1 MEIPLLT
8 TGEAKVYQALVELGE
23 SPIGNIIKI
32 SKVSHSKVYD
42 ILKRLSEKG
51 LVSSINK
58 NGRQHF
64 SAAEP
69 ERLSELVIEEKE
81 KLQSIQHKIGDVIA
95 QLNVRKNITTPV
107 SILSAYEGMKG
118 MKGVLESIIAKL
130 KKNDEI
136 LILGTPRQIGEQLG
150 GYLKEWQRRRIHKGA
165 ICKIISDVNAPK
177 WEEEWWRQSKKKKLT
192 YTKRSKSVSPA
203 YIIITKNAVTT
214 IYFSSKILTFV
225 IEQEEIA
232 KKYKEFFSEL
242 WKAAS

>member
-8 TGEAKVYQALVELGE
+8 PGEAKVYQALVELGE
-23 SPIGNIIKI
+23 SPIGNIIKV

-58 NGRQHF
+58 NGRQNF

-81 KLQSIQHKIGDVIA
+81 KLQTIKHQIGDVIA
-95 QLNVRKNITTPV
+95 QLKVSKNIATPISV
-107 SILSAYEGMKG
+107 LSAYEGMKG
-118 MKGVLESIIAKL
+118 MKGVLESIITKL

-136 LILGTPRQIGEQLG
+136 LILGTPKQISEQLG
-150 GYLKEWQRRRIHKGA
+150 GYLKEWQKRRIAKKA
-165 ICKIISDVNAPK
+165 VCKIISDVDAPK
-177 WEEEWWRQSKKKKLT
+177 WEDKWWKQSKKKGLT
-192 YTKRSKSVSPA
+192 FTKRSNSISPA
-203 YIIITKNAVTT
+203 YIIITKNAITT

-225 IEQEEIA
+225 IEHEEIA
-232 KKYKEFFSEL
+232 KRYKEFFNEF